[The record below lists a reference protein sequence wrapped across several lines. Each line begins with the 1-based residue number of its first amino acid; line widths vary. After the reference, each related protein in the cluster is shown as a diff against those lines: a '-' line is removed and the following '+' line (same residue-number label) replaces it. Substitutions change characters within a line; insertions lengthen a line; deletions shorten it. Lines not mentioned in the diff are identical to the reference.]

1 MWYAVPAWTVTLV
14 YVMTYSQTSI
24 TQLERLVERI
34 KQERSDLVAIM
45 KSVYNREC
53 VDGISSSDVVSKID
67 SVIREKSD
75 LVLEIE
81 DLQRSVSPTWYI

>member
-1 MWYAVPAWTVTLV
+1 M
-14 YVMTYSQTSI
+14 
-24 TQLERLVERI
+24 
-34 KQERSDLVAIM
+34 VAIM

>member
-1 MWYAVPAWTVTLV
+1 
-14 YVMTYSQTSI
+14 MTYSQTSI

>member
-1 MWYAVPAWTVTLV
+1 
-14 YVMTYSQTSI
+14 MTYSQTSI

-75 LVLEIE
+75 LVVEIE
-81 DLQRSVSPTWYI
+81 DLQRSVSPT